1 MGHHPVE
8 DSNRSNNTEF
18 QDILQQL
25 VSRRRM
31 LQVGAAGATMASG
44 VGLVGCNS
52 DSSSNTPS
60 KLGFVPIAKHK
71 DDRVAVPAGY
81 KAEVL
86 FALGDP
92 LTDSISAYPNDGS
105 DDGNWDQRAGDHHDA
120 LAFFPSTRGG
130 DSSDQGFLVMN
141 HEALTDAYLHPA
153 GPTSDAQNRRP
164 LTEVIKEQFAHGVSV
179 IAVQDDGN
187 GNWTIDRSNTLN
199 KRWHVNS
206 EMMLTGPVAG
216 TTFARTP
223 LSTDGIKTYGTLND
237 CGHGVTPWGTYIAG
251 EENWFAYFIIDEG
264 ASDSETEEL
273 ARYGITAGSGGFN
286 YRGWDTP
293 SNAGDLQKRFNL
305 TRTGASAEDD
315 FRNEAHH
322 FGYGVELD
330 PYNPDE
336 TPRKRTAMGRFSHEG
351 MWFAPVVVG
360 RPVVAYSGDDSRG
373 EYVYKFVSQQLWDS
387 SDAKGGMAAGDKYLT
402 AGTLYV
408 AKFNQDGT
416 GEWLELNASNTGGMS
431 QAEICLYTRIAAD
444 RAGATKMDRPE
455 WGTVDPTTGMVY
467 FTLTNNNTSNRNL
480 DTLDAANP
488 RTYEDPN
495 GRTGNVN
502 GHIIRW
508 REFGDRADATGF
520 DFDVFLFGA
529 RATDDANINVSE
541 LTAEQDF
548 SSPDGIWS
556 DKRGVLWIQTDD
568 SAYGDVTNCMM
579 LAAIPGDVQDG
590 GVKTIT
596 STLDGQSASVP
607 ALVGAK
613 LDTDR
618 LARFLVGPVECE
630 ITGVDMTPDSRA
642 MFVNV
647 QHPGERGD
655 ATAPTSN
662 WPSGSGNAA
671 DIGSPGARPRS
682 ATIVITRE
690 DGGPIAL

>member
-8 DSNRSNNTEF
+8 DSNRSDNVEF

-31 LQVGAAGATMASG
+31 LQVGAAGATIASG

-52 DSSSNTPS
+52 DSDSNMAS
-60 KLGFVPIAKHK
+60 KLGFVPVAKHK
-71 DDRVAVPAGY
+71 ADRVAVPAGY
-81 KAEVL
+81 KAQVL

-92 LTDSISAYPNDGS
+92 LNDSISAYPNDGS

-120 LAFFPSTRGG
+120 MAFFPSTRGG
-130 DSSDQGFLVMN
+130 NSSSEGFLVMN

-153 GPTSDAQNRRP
+153 GPTTDAQNRRP
-164 LTEVIKEQFAHGVSV
+164 LDEVLKEQYAHGVSIV
-179 IAVQDDGN
+179 AVKDDGN
-187 GNWTIDRSNTLN
+187 GNWSIDRSNALN
-199 KRWHVNS
+199 KRWHTNS
-206 EMMLTGPVAG
+206 EMVLSGPVAG

-223 LSTDGIKTYGTLND
+223 LSADGITTYGTLND

-293 SNAGDLQKRFNL
+293 SDAGDLQKRFNL

-315 FRNEAHH
+315 FRNEANH
-322 FGYGVELD
+322 FGYGVEID
-330 PYNPDE
+330 PYMPDE

-351 MWFAPVVVG
+351 MCFAPVVAG

-373 EYVYKFVSQQLWDS
+373 EYIYKFVSQQLWNAA
-387 SDAKGGMAAGDKYLT
+387 DAKGGMAAGTKYLD
-402 AGTLYV
+402 AGTLYA
-408 AKFNQDGT
+408 AKFNDDGT
-416 GEWLELNASNTGGMS
+416 GEWVELNASNTGGMS
-431 QAEICLYTRIAAD
+431 QAEVCLYTRIAAD

-455 WGTVDPTTGMVY
+455 WGTVDPITGMVY

-488 RTYEDPN
+488 RSYEDPN

-596 STLDGQSASVP
+596 STLDGESASVP
-607 ALVGAK
+607 TLVGAK

-655 ATAPTSN
+655 ATTPTSN
-662 WPSGSGNAA
+662 WPSGSGDAA
-671 DIGSPGARPRS
+671 DIGSPGSRPRS